1 MPSLAPKQKRS
12 RESLKRLLKSAA
24 EVLQEKGLDAATI
37 PMIARRAGL
46 SPGSV
51 YRRFRDKDALLRTLF
66 LGILESSEQH
76 TEEVLGREAR
86 AHDPL
91 DVLIKGLVSTTLE
104 GYRKNAALMKA
115 LTEFARRHP
124 NSAFRRRVDEI
135 EVRNFRRIVDSLLA
149 RRGEIMHPNPETAV
163 SLGLMT
169 LGLSLREIVILDALS
184 EAWAPLLPKTDAELV
199 EELSNALLR
208 YLGFRPSVQAD

>member
-1 MPSLAPKQKRS
+1 MASLAPKQKRS

-24 EVLQEKGLDAATI
+24 EVLQERGLDAATI

-51 YRRFRDKDALLRTLF
+51 YRRFRDKDALLRTLL
-66 LGILESSEQH
+66 LGILESAEQH
-76 TEEVLGREAR
+76 TAEVLDREAN
-86 AHDPL
+86 AGDPL
-91 DVLIKGLVSTTLE
+91 DIFVKRLVRTTLE
-104 GYRKNAALMKA
+104 GYRKNASLMKA
-115 LTEFARRHP
+115 LNEFARRHS

-149 RRGEIMHPNPETAV
+149 RRGEITHPDPEMAV

-169 LGLSLREIVILDALS
+169 LALSLREMVILDALS
-184 EAWAPLLPKTDAELV
+184 EAWSPLLPKTDAELV
-199 EELSNALLR
+199 EELANALLK
-208 YLGFRPSVQAD
+208 YLGFRPAVQAD